1 MHGADYPTDMD
12 ELTAALDAAGI
23 RYLKKPHP
31 NTFERGTNGQSAKDV
46 IGYHPAG
53 EWQVIITPDNGS
65 RYSVIRGMASFGH
78 YEIMQTEGDGPW
90 ADDPVRFDDVQE
102 LIGGLNGHSNRKQD

>member
-31 NTFERGTNGQSAKDV
+31 ITADGMAGHRPKDI
-46 IGYHPAG
+46 IGYNPAG
-53 EWQVIITPDNGS
+53 DWQVIITPDNGS
-65 RYSVIRGMASFGH
+65 RYSVIRGMVSFGH

-90 ADDPVRFDDVQE
+90 ADDPARFDDVQE